1 MQNIVV
7 ATRNKDKYNE
17 IKEILKDM
25 PFEVISMDEAGVD
38 LTADIEE
45 TGKTFEENA
54 LIKAKK
60 VCELTGEITIADD
73 SGIEIDYLGGAPG
86 IYSSRFGGKDA
97 TDFEKNK
104 QILEMLEGVPFE
116 KRSARF
122 TCAIAA
128 AYPDGNH
135 FVVKGLCNGYIGYEP
150 KGSNGFGY
158 DPIFFVPEYG
168 MTTAQMKPEEKH
180 KISHRGNAL
189 RLMLNEFK
197 KRNTA
202 QNGKI

>member
-135 FVVKGLCNGYIGYEP
+135 FVVKGSCNGYIGYEP

>member
-1 MQNIVV
+1 MKNIVV

-25 PFEVISMDEAGVD
+25 PFEVISMDEAGVY

-122 TCAIAA
+122 TCAIAV

-197 KRNTA
+197 KRNAA